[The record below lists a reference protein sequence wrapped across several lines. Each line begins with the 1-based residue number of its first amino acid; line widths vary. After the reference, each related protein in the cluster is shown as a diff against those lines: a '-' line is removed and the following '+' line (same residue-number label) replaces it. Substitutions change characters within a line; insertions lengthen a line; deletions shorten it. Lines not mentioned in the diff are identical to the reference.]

1 MSGLSKAAGAMMLFL
16 LTVLT
21 YTPLKSEL
29 VLVAANATLTN
40 AGVVILNTMFGL
52 IWILMAVMWL
62 TLAMY
67 YALK

>member
-1 MSGLSKAAGAMMLFL
+1 MSGLSKAAGSMMLFL

-29 VLVAANATLTN
+29 VTVATNETLTN

-52 IWILMAVMWL
+52 IWILMAIMWL

>member
-29 VLVAANATLTN
+29 VLVAANSTLTN

-52 IWILMAVMWL
+52 IWILMAVMWMI
-62 TLAMY
+62 LAIV